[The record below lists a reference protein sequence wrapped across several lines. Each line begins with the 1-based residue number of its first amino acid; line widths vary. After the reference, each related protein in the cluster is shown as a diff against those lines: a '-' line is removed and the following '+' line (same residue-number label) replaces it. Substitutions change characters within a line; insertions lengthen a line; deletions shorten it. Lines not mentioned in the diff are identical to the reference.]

1 MNDGNATYYLR
12 QAYKHLKAI
21 GLAGRAE
28 RMLTAAGLPEDDTDA
43 GLLTADDAKKLM
55 KPFLQAMSRHRV
67 WDREPK
73 TKTVAA

>member
-1 MNDGNATYYLR
+1 
-12 QAYKHLKAI
+12 
-21 GLAGRAE
+21 
-28 RMLTAAGLPEDDTDA
+28 MLTAAGLPEDDTDA

-73 TKTVAA
+73 SKTIAA